1 MEGLPAIEAAAREA
15 EFADIDRRLELCRED
30 LNQATVLLN
39 TYDTQ
44 KSMEELKQLQEL
56 VIQAK
61 ADLNPQKK
69 FSFKSKKKQ
78 ATVEP
83 HSAATQAGEP
93 APPPK
98 ANTPAPLEA
107 SAFEDVGT
115 QVRDLRTQTV
125 SLALKGQD
133 VALTDVT
140 DSKVFLTE
148 PTTAVRINKARSSL
162 FVMAPVAGSVFLED
176 CQDCTFVVACHQ
188 VSHNPNPQ
196 LAR

>member
-1 MEGLPAIEAAAREA
+1 VEGLPAIEAAAREA

-69 FSFKSKKKQ
+69 FSFK
-78 ATVEP
+78 P

-125 SLALKGQD
+125 SLALKGHD